1 MIRMEAKM
9 AVTMNANGVKSIA
22 AKSHKK
28 EGVFATIL
36 SFLKMFNAATEVS
49 RAVRMK
55 QRPDEQSLRELGIN
69 PKSFPHYI

>member
-1 MIRMEAKM
+1 M
-9 AVTMNANGVKSIA
+9 AVTMNANGVKSVA

-28 EGVFATIL
+28 AGIFAGIW
-36 SFLKMFNAATEVS
+36 SFFKAFNAATEVS

-55 QRPDEQSLRELGIN
+55 QRPSDASLRELGIN